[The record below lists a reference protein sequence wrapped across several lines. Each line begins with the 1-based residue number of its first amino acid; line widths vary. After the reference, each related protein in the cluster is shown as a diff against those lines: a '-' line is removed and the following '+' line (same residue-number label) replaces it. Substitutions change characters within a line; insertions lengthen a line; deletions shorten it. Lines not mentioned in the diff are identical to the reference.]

1 MIAEN
6 QYKRKLRLP
15 KWLPSQSE
23 GEKRLIFFAVKKQN
37 NSYSSQSL
45 LEPPPVIVDTVYEL
59 GFKIVSSIFNEIR
72 HPLKLKLKVA
82 SIQ

>member
-37 NSYSSQSL
+37 NILYTINL
-45 LEPPPVIVDTVYEL
+45 AIVLY
-59 GFKIVSSIFNEIR
+59 G
-72 HPLKLKLKVA
+72 
-82 SIQ
+82 